1 MDLNHIAVFVRV
13 VELESFTAAARALS
27 LPKSSVSRTV
37 TRLEDELGVRLLQRT
52 TRQLH
57 LTDAGHAFFESA
69 RRSLSEL
76 EEASCNVAD
85 LGKAPRGVVRVTA
98 PLDIG
103 ILSLPDIVSSFVA
116 KYPKVHVELSL
127 SSRVVDLVADG
138 FDLAL
143 RAGKLSDSSLVARKI
158 GDAELG
164 LFAAPDYLK
173 RRGRPARIADLREHD
188 CVLFRGRSGRARW
201 TLHGPKGEESVDV
214 SGPLSADDLTLVRRA
229 VERGL
234 GIGLLPTVMP
244 ASCAKHSPPEAT
256 VRLLPEY
263 AERGGA
269 LYVLAP
275 SVRFQPAAVALFRD
289 FLVEQLSAALRPP
302 PKRAARLRSIPGA
315 RG

>member
-13 VELESFTAAARALS
+13 VELESFTAAARALG

-85 LGKAPRGVVRVTA
+85 LGKAPRGVVRITC

-103 ILSLPDIVSSFVA
+103 IVSLPDIVQAFVQ
-116 KYPKVHVELSL
+116 KYPKVHIELSL

-143 RAGKLSDSSLVARKI
+143 RAGK
-158 GDAELG
+158 
-164 LFAAPDYLK
+164 
-173 RRGRPARIADLREHD
+173 
-188 CVLFRGRSGRARW
+188 
-201 TLHGPKGEESVDV
+201 
-214 SGPLSADDLTLVRRA
+214 
-229 VERGL
+229 
-234 GIGLLPTVMP
+234 
-244 ASCAKHSPPEAT
+244 
-256 VRLLPEY
+256 
-263 AERGGA
+263 
-269 LYVLAP
+269 
-275 SVRFQPAAVALFRD
+275 
-289 FLVEQLSAALRPP
+289 
-302 PKRAARLRSIPGA
+302 
-315 RG
+315 